1 MRRVE
6 LTIACWDYDR
16 TRALREGTVAVEG
29 CDITMLS
36 LSPEEAFF
44 RAFRHAEF
52 DASEL
57 SFSSYMMATSRGTC
71 PYVAIPVFPS
81 RVFRHS
87 GIYIRT
93 DRGIKAPADLKGR
106 RVGIPEYQVTAAVW
120 IRGILE
126 DEYGVKPSDLDWHSG
141 GMEESGRH
149 EKLRLDLPGDVRM
162 TAIAPGKTLSAMLEA
177 GEIDAIIGPRVPSC
191 FDRGA
196 PNVARLFPDFRSVEK
211 AYYKKSGIF
220 PIMHVIGVR
229 RSLVEAHPW
238 LGASLMKAFE
248 ESKARCLPELTQ
260 MAALKISLPWIAQE
274 AADTK
279 ALMGDDFWPYG
290 IDANRKT
297 LDAFLRYHHGQGLS
311 ARPMKL
317 EELFLASTMER
328 AKV

>member
-29 CDITMLS
+29 CDVTMLS
-36 LSPEEAFF
+36 LAPEEAFF

-57 SFSSYMMATSRGTC
+57 SFSSYTMATSRGTC
-71 PYVAIPVFPS
+71 PYVAIPVFAS

-106 RVGIPEYQVTAAVW
+106 KVGIPEYQVTAAVW
-120 IRGILE
+120 IRGMLE

-149 EKLRLDLPGDVRM
+149 EKLKVDLPRDVRM

-191 FDRGA
+191 YDRGA
-196 PNVARLFPDFRSVEK
+196 PHVARLFPDFRNVEK
-211 AYYKKSGIF
+211 AYFKKTGIF
-220 PIMHVIGVR
+220 PIMHVIGIR
-229 RSLVEAHPW
+229 RRLVEAHPW
-238 LGASLMKAFE
+238 LGSSLYKAFE
-248 ESKARCLPELTQ
+248 EAKARCLPELTQ
-260 MAALKISLPWIAQE
+260 MAALKITLPWIAQE
-274 AADTK
+274 AEDTR
-279 ALMGDDFWPYG
+279 ALMGDDYWPYG
-290 IDANRKT
+290 IEANRKT
-297 LDAFLRYHHGQGLS
+297 LDAFLRYHHSQGLS
-311 ARPMKL
+311 PWPMKL
-317 EELFLASTMER
+317 DELFLPSTMER

>member
-1 MRRVE
+1 MRRVG

-16 TRALREGTVAVEG
+16 TRALREGTVTVEG

-36 LSPEEAFF
+36 LAPEEAFF

-52 DASEL
+52 DVSEL
-57 SFSSYMMATSRGTC
+57 SFSSYMMATARVTC

-87 GIYIRT
+87 GIYVRT
-93 DRGIKAPADLKGR
+93 DRGIREPADLKGKV
-106 RVGIPEYQVTAAVW
+106 VGIPEYQVTAAVW

-126 DEYGVKPSDLDWHSG
+126 DEYGVKPSDLDWRSG

-149 EKLRLDLPGDVRM
+149 EKLSLTLPPDVRM
-162 TAIAPGKTLSAMLEA
+162 TAIAPGKTLSAMLET

-191 FDRGA
+191 FTRGA
-196 PNVARLFPDFRSVEK
+196 PDVARLFPDFRSVEK
-211 AYYKKSGIF
+211 AYFRKTGIF

-238 LGASLMKAFE
+238 LGASLYKAFA
-248 ESKARCLPELTQ
+248 ESKARCLPELTE
-260 MAALKISLPWIAQE
+260 MAALKITLPWIAQE
-274 AADTK
+274 AEDTR
-279 ALMGDDFWPYG
+279 ALMGDDYWPYG
-290 IDANRKT
+290 LDANRKT
-297 LDAFLRYHHGQGLS
+297 LDAFLRYHHAQGLS
-311 ARPMKL
+311 PRAMKL
-317 EELFLASTMER
+317 EDLFLPSTLEQ

>member
-1 MRRVE
+1 
-6 LTIACWDYDR
+6 
-16 TRALREGTVAVEG
+16 
-29 CDITMLS
+29 
-36 LSPEEAFF
+36 
-44 RAFRHAEF
+44 
-52 DASEL
+52 
-57 SFSSYMMATSRGTC
+57 
-71 PYVAIPVFPS
+71 
-81 RVFRHS
+81 
-87 GIYIRT
+87 
-93 DRGIKAPADLKGR
+93 
-106 RVGIPEYQVTAAVW
+106 
-120 IRGILE
+120 
-126 DEYGVKPSDLDWHSG
+126 
-141 GMEESGRH
+141 
-149 EKLRLDLPGDVRM
+149 
-162 TAIAPGKTLSAMLEA
+162 
-177 GEIDAIIGPRVPSC
+177 
-191 FDRGA
+191 
-196 PNVARLFPDFRSVEK
+196 
-211 AYYKKSGIF
+211 
-220 PIMHVIGVR
+220 MHVIGVR

>member
-1 MRRVE
+1 MRRIG

-16 TRALREGTVAVEG
+16 VRALRDGQVEVEG

-36 LSPEEAFF
+36 LSPEETFF

-52 DASEL
+52 DVSEL

-106 RVGIPEYQVTAAVW
+106 VVGIPEYQVTAAVW

-126 DEYGVKPSDLDWHSG
+126 DEYGVKPSDLDWRSG

-149 EKLRLDLPGDVRM
+149 EKLKLELPSDVRM
-162 TAIAPGKTLSAMLEA
+162 TAIAPGKTLSAMLET
-177 GEIDAIIGPRVPSC
+177 GEIDAIVGPRVPSC

-211 AYYKKSGIF
+211 AYFKKTGIF
-220 PIMHVIGVR
+220 PVMHAIGIR
-229 RSLVEAHPW
+229 RSLIEAHPW
-238 LGASLMKAFE
+238 LGASLYKAFE
-248 ESKARCLPELTQ
+248 QAKARCLPDLTQ
-260 MAALKISLPWIAQE
+260 MAALKITLPWVAQE
-274 AADTK
+274 AEDTK

-290 IDANRKT
+290 LDANRKT
-297 LDAFLRYHHGQGLS
+297 LDTFLRYHHGQGLS
-311 ARPMKL
+311 PRLMKL
-317 EELFLASTMER
+317 EELFLPSTMEQ

>member
-1 MRRVE
+1 MRRIG

-16 TRALREGTVAVEG
+16 TRALREGTVEVEG

-106 RVGIPEYQVTAAVW
+106 VVGIPEYQVTAAVW

-126 DEYGVKPSDLDWHSG
+126 DEYGVKPSDLDWRSG
-141 GMEESGRH
+141 GMEEPGRH
-149 EKLRLDLPGDVRM
+149 EKLALTLPPDVRM
-162 TAIAPGKTLSAMLEA
+162 TAIGPNETLSAMLER

-196 PNVARLFPDFRSVEK
+196 PNVARLFPDFRSIEK
-211 AYYKKSGIF
+211 AYFKKTGIF
-220 PIMHVIGVR
+220 PIMHVIGIR

-238 LGASLMKAFE
+238 LGSSLYKAFE
-248 ESKARCLPELTQ
+248 QSKARCLPELSQ
-260 MAALKISLPWIAQE
+260 MAALKITLPWVAQE
-274 AADTK
+274 AEDTR

-297 LDAFLRYHHGQGLS
+297 LDAFLRYHAAQGLS
-311 ARPMKL
+311 PRPMKL
-317 EELFLASTMER
+317 DELFLPSTMER

>member
-16 TRALREGTVAVEG
+16 MRALREGTVEVEG

-36 LSPEEAFF
+36 LAPEEAFF

-57 SFSSYMMATSRGTC
+57 SFSSYTMATSRGTC
-71 PYVAIPVFPS
+71 PYAAIPVFAS

-106 RVGIPEYQVTAAVW
+106 KVGIPEYQVTAAVW
-120 IRGILE
+120 IRGMLE

-149 EKLRLDLPGDVRM
+149 EKLKIDLPRDVRM
-162 TAIAPGKTLSAMLEA
+162 TAIAPGKTLSAMLES

-191 FDRGA
+191 YDRGA
-196 PNVARLFPDFRSVEK
+196 PHVARLFPDFRNVEK
-211 AYYKKSGIF
+211 AYFKKTGIF
-220 PIMHVIGVR
+220 PIMHVIGIR

-238 LGASLMKAFE
+238 LGASLYKAFE
-248 ESKARCLPELTQ
+248 QSKQRCLPELTQ
-260 MAALKISLPWIAQE
+260 MAALKVTLPWVAQE
-274 AADTK
+274 AEDTR
-279 ALMGDDFWPYG
+279 ALMGEDYWPYG
-290 IDANRKT
+290 IEANRKT
-297 LDAFLRYHHGQGLS
+297 LDAFLRYHHSQGLS
-311 ARPMKL
+311 PRPMKL
-317 EELFLASTMER
+317 EELFLPSTMEQ
-328 AKV
+328 AKI